1 MSILKVALQYLIN
14 IIVWVIIA
22 KSILSWFP
30 GAQDSKLYTVLDDFT
45 EPVEGPI
52 RRVFGK
58 YMSGP
63 FDFTPMIA
71 IIFLMIIGG
80 LVSRF
85 L

>member
-1 MSILKVALQYLIN
+1 MVILKVALQYLIT
-14 IIVWVIIA
+14 IIVWAIIA

-30 GAQDSKLYTVLDDFT
+30 GAQGSKLYTILEEFT
-45 EPVEGPI
+45 EPIEGPI
-52 RRVFGK
+52 RRAFSR

-71 IIFLMIIGG
+71 IVFLMFISG
-80 LVSRF
+80 LISRF